1 MKTKIPVFF
10 LLKCFSVFLFLAS
23 ISSSCSPSRAG
34 TPTGNLAYADF
45 KVPSFSLSDVDGNTY
60 DSERLK
66 GKYVVLHFATTWC
79 PFCNAEAT
87 HLEKMY
93 QDYQNKGVEVMIIDV
108 KEDKALVKKK
118 LIDRFNL
125 TFPVLFDDDGAV
137 ASSFAPMDVLPDLAR
152 DEVMLASNL
161 LISPEGELLYFSLLD
176 TANFDAELKELKSV
190 LNELL

>member
-1 MKTKIPVFF
+1 MKIKISVFF
-10 LLKCFSVFLFLAS
+10 LLKCFSLFLFLAS
-23 ISSSCSPSRAG
+23 IFSSCSPSRAN
-34 TPTGNLAYADF
+34 TTTTDLAFTNFELPAF
-45 KVPSFSLSDVDGNTY
+45 ALSDIDGNTY
-60 DSERLK
+60 DSENLK
-66 GKYVVLHFATTWC
+66 GKYVVMHFATTWC
-79 PFCNAEAT
+79 PFCNAEAP

-93 QDYQNKGVEVMIIDV
+93 QDYQNKGVEVLIIDV
-108 KEDKALVKKK
+108 KEAKTLVKEK

-137 ASSFAPMDVLPDLAR
+137 ASSFAPANVLPDLAR

-190 LNELL
+190 LDELL